1 MILDFIKGNLFL
13 TVFAVIS
20 LGLTAV
26 AGWDTISKQSKVNQ
40 YKKQVEEVRASAR
53 AFAKFKWMLS
63 PKNEAKA
70 KANATMAKENFAATL
85 KKIDYR
91 YNVKP
96 QSDSD
101 MTSGQVKNL
110 IRRRSLVM
118 ENKLRGENIE
128 IPESLKNFTFAPYLA
143 STIFPNAREISM
155 IMQQLEIMDE
165 LVNLLAGSGIAQ
177 VTAINRDELEPTS
190 MDLHSYIE
198 FKVDLVGEHASIV
211 HFLNSLHD
219 SKYFFV
225 LRKIDI
231 QEATNSLSDLS
242 DRTSD
247 KMTDRTTDR
256 TTDRMTD
263 RTTDRMTDRT
273 TDRMTDRMTGRMTGA
288 RKIRDVGRPDDSESE
303 SESESSLVNQLQQ
316 HDRIVFMK
324 YPLLQAELLLA
335 FYEFHDREG

>member
-13 TVFAVIS
+13 AVFAVIC
-20 LGLTAV
+20 LALTAV

-40 YKKQVEEVRASAR
+40 YKKQVEEVRSSAR

-63 PKNEAKA
+63 PKNEDKA
-70 KANATMAKENFAATL
+70 KANASMAKENFAATL
-85 KKIDYR
+85 KKIVDR

-101 MTSGQVKNL
+101 MTPGQVKNL

-128 IPESLKNFTFAPYLA
+128 IPESLKNFTFAPYLG
-143 STIFPNAREISM
+143 SKVFPNPREISM
-155 IMQQLEIMDE
+155 IMRQLEIMDE
-165 LVNLLAGSGIAQ
+165 VVNLLAGSGIAQ

-198 FKVDLVGEHASIV
+198 FKVKLVGEHASIV

-231 QEATNSLSDLS
+231 QEATNSLSDLNDRTS

-247 KMTDRTTDR
+247 RTTGG
-256 TTDRMTD
+256 
-263 RTTDRMTDRT
+263 
-273 TDRMTDRMTGRMTGA
+273 MTDRMTGGMTDRMTGGMTDRMTGG
-288 RKIRDVGRPDDSESE
+288 RKIRDVGRVDDSEPD
-303 SESESSLVNQLQQ
+303 SESSLVNQLQQ

-335 FYEFHDREG
+335 YYEFHDREG

>member
-1 MILDFIKGNLFL
+1 MVLDFIKGNLFL
-13 TVFAVIS
+13 AVFAVFCIA
-20 LGLTAV
+20 LTAV

-40 YKKQVEEVRASAR
+40 YKKQVEEVRDSAT

-70 KANATMAKENFAATL
+70 KANASMAKESFAATL
-85 KKIDYR
+85 EKIADR

-96 QSDSD
+96 QPDSD
-101 MTSGQVKNL
+101 MTPGQVKSW

-143 STIFPNAREISM
+143 STVFPNAREIFM
-155 IMQQLEIMDE
+155 IMEQLEIMDE

-177 VTAINRDELEPTS
+177 VTAIDRDKLEPTS

-198 FKVDLVGEHASIV
+198 FKIDLVGEHASIV

-219 SKYFFV
+219 SKHFFV

-231 QEATNSLSDLS
+231 EETTNSLSDLS

-247 KMTDRTTDR
+247 RTSDKTSDKTSDRM
-256 TTDRMTD
+256 TDRMTD
-263 RTTDRMTDRT
+263 RTN
-273 TDRMTDRMTGRMTGA
+273 DRMTGG
-288 RKIRDVGRPDDSESE
+288 RKIRDVGRGDESD
-303 SESESSLVNQLQQ
+303 SESSLVNQLQQ
-316 HDRIVFMK
+316 HDRIFFMK
-324 YPLLQAELLLA
+324 YPLLHAKLLLA
-335 FYEFHDREG
+335 YYEFHDREG